1 MIAGHDGH
9 RGWVYY
15 LAAHPDHREARIGR
29 DLMNAAKSWLR
40 ENGIPKLQVMVRAD
54 NAAVVEF
61 YERLGYV
68 DQQVTVLGRFL
79 NEELR
84 RHVPVTYRLRRL
96 TSAESITHMGQ
107 LPQTWH
113 HRWAAPQ
120 S

>member
-1 MIAGHDGH
+1 M
-9 RGWVYY
+9 
-15 LAAHPDHREARIGR
+15 AAR
-29 DLMNAAKSWLR
+29 K
-40 ENGIPKLQVMVRAD
+40 GIPKLQVMVGAD

-96 TSAESITHMGQ
+96 TSAE
-107 LPQTWH
+107 
-113 HRWAAPQ
+113 
-120 S
+120 